1 MHENREKL
9 VTFICDNAIE
19 LIQDPYGNYAVQ
31 EVMEKWSEQDFQPL
45 VNKVKFKVA
54 QLSIQKFSSN
64 VVEKCLLMSDIQQRN
79 DIIFHIAKIDKLV
92 TVMRNSYG
100 NYVVQKALYLSN
112 EDVKIALADA
122 IYENIPVIQD
132 KKIRVKWAQ
141 LLQNSIANDLNF
153 AGRYNFDEYL
163 QDCNITSSAI
173 PGLELI
179 HQSSSNDSGMDMSLH

>member
-1 MHENREKL
+1 L
-9 VTFICDNAIE
+9 VAYICENAIE

-31 EVMEKWSEQDFQPL
+31 EVMDKWSEQDFQPL
-45 VNKVKFKVA
+45 VNKVKTKVA

-64 VVEKCLLMSDIQQRN
+64 VVEKCLMMSDLQQRG
-79 DIIFHIAKIDKLV
+79 DIILHLAKIDKLV

-112 EDVKIALADA
+112 GDVKVALADA

-153 AGRYNFDEYL
+153 VERYNFDEYL
-163 QDCNITSSAI
+163 LDGSMTAAAT

-179 HQSSSNDSGMDMSLH
+179 HQSSSNDSGMDFSLH